1 MRTPEQM
8 AEIQK
13 EITETV
19 LKLVEQHGL
28 TPSEAVCALLMS
40 GAELLFVHS
49 RCANSIETAF
59 DLVQFTLDQ
68 QKDFAKTYKQ
78 SLN

>member
-19 LKLVEQHGL
+19 LKLVKRHGL
-28 TPSEAVCALLMS
+28 TPSEAVNALLMS

-49 RCANSIETAF
+49 TCADSIEAAF

-68 QKDFAKTYKQ
+68 QKDFAKTYKD

>member
-1 MRTPEQM
+1 
-8 AEIQK
+8 
-13 EITETV
+13 
-19 LKLVEQHGL
+19 
-28 TPSEAVCALLMS
+28 MS